1 MKSLYRQL
9 QYIPILLFILA
20 AVSCGG
26 QDEKKN
32 DGDILVKIGD
42 SKLTREQ
49 LNANI
54 PGGITP
60 DDSTKLARAYIRTW
74 IEQQLITEVAAQNID
89 MDKIDEMVAEYR
101 NDLIM
106 WEYSRLM
113 YDSNSTGQLS
123 EDSLKAHYN
132 ANKQR
137 YRLTAPLIK
146 GIYIKVE
153 ATAPRLSQ
161 LRKWSHAADSS
172 DIDKIEKYALSGVI
186 HFDDFRNNWID
197 WSQVEARIPHDFGDN
212 PDYYIRNHKHLDTT
226 VNGYTYILDITE
238 SLPAGSIMPFELAK
252 EIITD
257 ELINKKRQ
265 HYDRDLRR
273 QLYEEALKD
282 GKIEIFCDIGS

>member
-9 QYIPILLFILA
+9 QYIPILFFILA
-20 AVSCGG
+20 TASCGG
-26 QDEKKN
+26 QDEKN
-32 DGDILVKIGD
+32 NNGDILVKIGD

-60 DDSTKLARAYIRTW
+60 DDSAKLARAYIRTW

-89 MDKIDEMVAEYR
+89 MDKIDELVAEYR

-113 YDSNSTGQLS
+113 YDSNSTRQLC

-137 YRLTAPLIK
+137 YRLSTPLIK

-161 LRKWSHAADSS
+161 LRKWSHAADSN
-172 DIDKIEKYALSGVI
+172 DVDNIEKYALSGVI

-212 PDYYIRNHKHLDTT
+212 PDYYIRNNKHLDTT
-226 VNGYTYILDITE
+226 VNGYTYILDIAE